1 MTNPFSAT
9 ARSSHITRPGLIQSR
24 VRPRSENR
32 ERGLDSEANHFSF
45 DNAPLESMC
54 ALTGAL
60 GHPCEYQY
68 SSMPQDEFR
77 PKTDG
82 LPFTMVR
89 CRRMQSHAFN
99 LRFEKHAPLP
109 AVLQRYQRIRVWII
123 PHTDAAVAQYLRA
136 GPEKYPELCKSEV
149 RLALR
154 QHHAPARDRV
164 HCIGFCQFIAET
176 KPASCI
182 KH

>member
-1 MTNPFSAT
+1 
-9 ARSSHITRPGLIQSR
+9 
-24 VRPRSENR
+24 
-32 ERGLDSEANHFSF
+32 
-45 DNAPLESMC
+45 
-54 ALTGAL
+54 
-60 GHPCEYQY
+60 
-68 SSMPQDEFR
+68 MPQDEFR
-77 PKTDG
+77 PKRDG

-123 PHTDAAVAQYLRA
+123 PHTDIAAVAQYLRA

-176 KPASCI
+176 KPIHALLRNAFAVASSGI
-182 KH
+182 SSPRNLLSAKMQPSFFKDAWNFVKSHQHLFTSVSEQHVEPKP